1 MFSVVRAGF
10 VAVMLSLLAG
20 CAGKDFVRPSS
31 DTFKLGQATYTQV
44 VQQMGEPRN
53 TGNVLMNEKNV
64 KTATYVYA
72 STGGEPVE
80 EDVIPARAL
89 SYYFYNDVLVGQE
102 FISSFKSDN
111 SNFDDSRISAIFKGK
126 TTRAEV
132 IQLLGTPTATFV
144 YPMTKQTSGEAI
156 GYTYHTT
163 RGGVFSG
170 LKFFTKLLRIAF
182 DDKDIVSEIDYTTTG
197 NK

>member
-31 DTFKLGQATYTQV
+31 DTFKLGQATDTQV
-44 VQQMGEPRN
+44 VQQMGESRN

-102 FISSFKSDN
+102 FI
-111 SNFDDSRISAIFKGK
+111 
-126 TTRAEV
+126 
-132 IQLLGTPTATFV
+132 
-144 YPMTKQTSGEAI
+144 
-156 GYTYHTT
+156 
-163 RGGVFSG
+163 
-170 LKFFTKLLRIAF
+170 
-182 DDKDIVSEIDYTTTG
+182 
-197 NK
+197 

>member
-89 SYYFYNDVLVGQE
+89 SYTSITTFSLDKSLSRRLSPTTP
-102 FISSFKSDN
+102 ISTIQRYRPFSKEKQPAPRSFN
-111 SNFDDSRISAIFKGK
+111 
-126 TTRAEV
+126 
-132 IQLLGTPTATFV
+132 
-144 YPMTKQTSGEAI
+144 
-156 GYTYHTT
+156 
-163 RGGVFSG
+163 
-170 LKFFTKLLRIAF
+170 
-182 DDKDIVSEIDYTTTG
+182 
-197 NK
+197 